1 MFFSFINFGEVTI
14 LEFLLENFS
23 LTGDKFH
30 PFFKEKAIKRIKLL
44 EEISRCENY
53 KHKLLQNLIKN

>member
-1 MFFSFINFGEVTI
+1 M
-14 LEFLLENFS
+14 LEFLLENCS